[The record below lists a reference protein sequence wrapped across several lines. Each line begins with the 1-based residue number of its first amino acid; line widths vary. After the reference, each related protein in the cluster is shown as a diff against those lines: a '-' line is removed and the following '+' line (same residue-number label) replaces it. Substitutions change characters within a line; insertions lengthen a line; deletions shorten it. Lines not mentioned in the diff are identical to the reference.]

1 MLVVPCHDGEAA
13 VVGGWAVAEC
23 QLADLSLSSPLAQVS
38 QPPVSSLQPLSS
50 QLSFNVTDTGLILSS
65 GAGVC
70 TCAVSRPDNGV
81 TRDRK

>member
-38 QPPVSSLQPLSS
+38 QPPVSSLCPLSS
-50 QLSFNVTDTGLILSS
+50 DSMSRTPASS
-65 GAGVC
+65 YPLVPASAPALC
-70 TCAVSRPDNGV
+70 PEQTTA
-81 TRDRK
+81 